1 MTLTSAERQRFV
13 ALLKQMHTSFGPS
26 SIAQFV
32 QDHRLNWDHLQSSHK
47 RLASFLRMLDSNQVG
62 ERANAGRLAANYIKE
77 FGLTYDDVIGA
88 DLPPE
93 AEWEPEP
100 KANWEPEPEA
110 KQKQPKYEWP
120 TYEKPVDPDEAPW
133 APQNEKGKPKRK
145 RADEPAYEEALDE
158 AQPASDVATSDELTE
173 TQRVI
178 VVVVKLAIRYHTESP
193 RRKVLQ
199 RRLNADAGACCEC
212 FRSGRVLSL
221 VYRQANTLAEC
232 EDCGAW
238 QPTQK
243 ACCVRITLSPILTG
257 LALTVTMLAPRRGC
271 YYGCAK
277 RRARISRARRRLA
290 PV

>member
-13 ALLKQMHTSFGPS
+13 ALLEQMHTSFGPS

-32 QDHRLNWDHLQSSHK
+32 QDHGLNWDHLQSSHK

-173 TQRVI
+173 TQRVV
-178 VVVVKLAIRYHTESP
+178 VVVVKLAFVITLIATKGFF
-193 RRKVLQ
+193 KVALTP
-199 RRLNADAGACCEC
+199 
-212 FRSGRVLSL
+212 
-221 VYRQANTLAEC
+221 RQAL
-232 EDCGAW
+232 
-238 QPTQK
+238 
-243 ACCVRITLSPILTG
+243 VVSVLG
-257 LALTVTMLAPRRGC
+257 LAGFSVWCIVKLIRWRNAKTTLRHEKAWRRSYIEPHSINMG
-271 YYGCAK
+271 
-277 RRARISRARRRLA
+277 
-290 PV
+290 

>member
-32 QDHRLNWDHLQSSHK
+32 QDHGLNWDHLQSSHK

-62 ERANAGRLAANYIKE
+62 ERANAGRLAAKYIKE

-100 KANWEPEPEA
+100 KANWEPEPEPEPEA

-120 TYEKPVDPDEAPW
+120 TYEKPVDPDAAPW
-133 APQNEKGKPKRK
+133 APQHEKGKPKLK

-158 AQPASDVATSDELTE
+158 AQPASDVATSDA
-173 TQRVI
+173 RDCHH
-178 VVVVKLAIRYHTESP
+178 AD
-193 RRKVLQ
+193 VLHEMVPQ
-199 RRLNADAGACCEC
+199 ERLNSDAGACCEC
-212 FRSGRVLSL
+212 SRSDRDDSL
-221 VYRQANTLAEC
+221 VYRQANTLAEY
-232 EDCGAW
+232 ED
-238 QPTQK
+238 
-243 ACCVRITLSPILTG
+243 G
-257 LALTVTMLAPRRGC
+257 LARRKSLA
-271 YYGCAK
+271 
-277 RRARISRARRRLA
+277 SELH
-290 PV
+290 